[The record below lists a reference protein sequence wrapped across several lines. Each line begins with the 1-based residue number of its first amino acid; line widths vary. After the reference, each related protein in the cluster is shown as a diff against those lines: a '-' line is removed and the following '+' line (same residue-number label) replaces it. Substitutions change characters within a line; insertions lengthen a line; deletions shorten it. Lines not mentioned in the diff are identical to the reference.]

1 MLKELKDILELKDI
15 KLIYGEGGSGKT
27 TICLEMTSKIIKE
40 KKKVVYL
47 DSGENFSLE
56 RFNQISNNENL
67 DSLFLLKIKNFSDQ
81 HKKIEKLKELRKID
95 SIIIDSITKHY
106 RRLYSKK
113 PDLAKAMLG
122 KQIKTLKSIKANIII
137 TSEVYSTMN
146 KNISPLGNE
155 ILITNSKKIIKL
167 IREPRRLIFIK
178 PKQPSIYFKIING
191 GITQI

>member
-81 HKKIEKLKELRKID
+81 HKKIEKLKG
-95 SIIIDSITKHY
+95 
-106 RRLYSKK
+106 
-113 PDLAKAMLG
+113 DLL
-122 KQIKTLKSIKANIII
+122 NW
-137 TSEVYSTMN
+137 
-146 KNISPLGNE
+146 KNI
-155 ILITNSKKIIKL
+155 
-167 IREPRRLIFIK
+167 
-178 PKQPSIYFKIING
+178 
-191 GITQI
+191 